1 MITNPDNADQIL
13 RDLGD
18 QLSAGVENVSQ
29 EVDEEAISN
38 SISEN
43 TDLTGPE
50 AEEAAQNI
58 VEGIE
63 QANQMAEEASIVSA
77 WSLFGLFIAHI
88 LMAIVSSL
96 GGRMGARLTKHSE
109 EEIRRRP

>member
-1 MITNPDNADQIL
+1 M
-13 RDLGD
+13 
-18 QLSAGVENVSQ
+18 SCS
-29 EVDEEAISN
+29 VDEEAISN

-50 AEEAAQNI
+50 AEEAARNI

-63 QANQMAEEASIVSA
+63 QANQTAEEASTVSA

-96 GGRMGARLTKHSE
+96 GGRMGARLTKHSA
-109 EEIRRRP
+109 EEIRA

>member
-1 MITNPDNADQIL
+1 M
-13 RDLGD
+13 
-18 QLSAGVENVSQ
+18 SCS
-29 EVDEEAISN
+29 VDEEAISN

-50 AEEAAQNI
+50 AEAARNI

-63 QANQMAEEASIVSA
+63 QANQTAEEASTVSA

-96 GGRMGARLTKHSE
+96 GGRMGARLTKHSA
-109 EEIRRRP
+109 EEIRA